1 MKLLFDTQD
10 RPTKRLI
17 GRDLEVNL
25 RDGAV
30 DIYRNYEYIET
41 KQLKTSFEKRLAV
54 VQLVNNYGAMRTRL
68 SEAFSISRQSINNW
82 IDSYEKEG
90 ALGLINNTKD
100 SWKKNPHRFQ
110 GHKAASLEQDRLEQ
124 REAENQA
131 QAKGKAATEL
141 NIFPS
146 PEVVRPKI
154 KTDLY
159 STNYRFE
166 NNRYAG
172 SMILMG
178 MLEHLYDFH
187 QTAAESYG
195 EELTFLYLFIQ
206 MHTLQIESI
215 EQLKVL
221 QKHEFGRVIGME
233 KLPSIPNVWKAVHAG
248 VAQKKVEIFKAK
260 VFDYQILNGL
270 VGLDGLAFDGHFIP
284 YYGKEKIHKG
294 FYTQRGAMFKGQTQ
308 MFLHDASGRVIYF
321 DTQEGKGDIVKSLK
335 TASTYV
341 SGLNAGQKPLIAIDR
356 EVWGVE
362 NFKYLSEERIVTWEK
377 HVKSAD
383 LAKIDIA
390 LFEQDTSGQLPNWKL
405 YEQTKLYKD
414 AQANEV
420 TLRRVILHNNLT
432 QKRLSMVST
441 DQEADKLHIATVML
455 NRWASNENSFKYMGT
470 RTQMHYNPAIEIV
483 QQSEQQEIQNP
494 VYKDKHKELAK
505 EKKELA
511 KTQRTIGKIPITIN
525 KDGGIRNNKHRTDL
539 NKKVLDLKQNIQLLN
554 EQLEDIP
561 QRIDINEIGGT
572 SFKVIDKE
580 GINIWGICETVFW
593 NTRKE
598 LIQRFS
604 QYLPN
609 HRDTIPVLETLIK
622 APGKISSSST
632 LILVKMET
640 LKVPRYRSAQIQ
652 LLRFMNHLN
661 VRINGKLL
669 QFGWDVL

>member
-1 MKLLFDTQD
+1 MKLLFDPHD
-10 RPTKRLI
+10 RPSKRLV
-17 GRDLEVNL
+17 GRELEVNF
-25 RDGAV
+25 RGDVV

-41 KQLKTSFEKRLAV
+41 KPLKTSFEKRLAI
-54 VQLVNNYGAMRTRL
+54 VQLVKNYGAMKTRL
-68 SEAFSISRQSINNW
+68 SEAFEISRQSINNW

-110 GHKAASLEQDRLEQ
+110 GNKAANLEQDRLEQ

-131 QAKGKAATEL
+131 QAKRKASEEL
-141 NIFPS
+141 DLFPS
-146 PEVVRPKI
+146 PAVVKPKI

-159 STNYRFE
+159 STNYKFE

-172 SMILMG
+172 SMILMS

-187 QTAAESYG
+187 QMAAESYG
-195 EELTFLYLFIQ
+195 EDLTFLYLFIQ
-206 MHTLQIESI
+206 MHTLRIGSI

-221 QKHEFGRVIGME
+221 QKHELGRVIGME
-233 KLPSIPNVWKAVHAG
+233 KLPSMPNVWKTVHAG
-248 VAQKKVEIFKAK
+248 VDQKKVEIFKTK

-270 VGLDGLAFDGHFIP
+270 VGLDNLAFDGHFIP

-308 MFLHDASGRVIYF
+308 MFLHDANGRVIYF

-341 SGLNAGQKPLIAIDR
+341 SGLNGGQKPLIAIDR

-362 NFKYLSEERIVTWEK
+362 NFNYLSEERIVSWEK
-377 HVKSAD
+377 YAKSAD
-383 LAKIDIA
+383 LAKIDIS
-390 LFEQDTSGQLPNWKL
+390 LFEQDPSGQLPNWKL
-405 YEQTKLYKD
+405 YEETKLYKD
-414 AQANEV
+414 KQANEV
-420 TLRRVILHNNLT
+420 TLRRVILHNIET

-441 DQEADKLHIATVML
+441 DQQVDKLEIATVML

-470 RTQMHYNPAIEIV
+470 RTQMHYNPVIEIV
-483 QQSEQQEIQNP
+483 EQSKKQEIKNP
-494 VYKDKHKELAK
+494 AHKEKQKALTK

-511 KTQRTIGKIPITIN
+511 KTERTRGKIPITLN
-525 KDGGIRNNKHRTDL
+525 KDGGIRKNKHRTDL
-539 NKKVLDLKQNIQLLN
+539 DKKAVDLKQNIQLLN
-554 EQLEDIP
+554 EQLKEIP

-580 GINIWGICETVFW
+580 GINIWGICETLFW

-609 HRDTIPVLETLIK
+609 HRDTIPVLEALIK
-622 APGKISSSST
+622 APGKIKST
-632 LILVKMET
+632 STMILVKVET
-640 LKVPRYRSAQIQ
+640 LLVPRYRAAQIQ

-669 QFGWDVL
+669 QFGWDAL